1 MNKTKISLS
10 LENVEFRYKADYP
23 NAVDDVSFDINHG
36 EYIII
41 IGHNGSG
48 KSTLSKLI
56 MGVLHKQKG
65 SIKLFGQIVTNKN
78 IKQLRRHL
86 GIVFQN
92 PDNQFIG
99 STVRDDIAFGLEN
112 HLVPP
117 NEMPEIIERVAKAV
131 DMEKYLDHE
140 PLWLSGGQKQRVAI
154 ASVLALEPD
163 IIIFDEATSM
173 LDPKGKREVK
183 EIMVELQKQR
193 NKTII
198 SITHDMDE
206 IVNADKIIVMN
217 RGKLVRYGTPNEV
230 LKDWKYLQ
238 SIYLDIPFVLKVAL
252 GLKNLGLNIS
262 ETLEEKELIANL
274 CQLNSKK

>member
-1 MNKTKISLS
+1 MEKNNSLS
-10 LENVEFRYKADYP
+10 LKGISYRYKPEYP
-23 NAVDDVSFDINHG
+23 NAVDNVSVDIKHG
-36 EYIII
+36 EYITI

-48 KSTLSKLI
+48 KSTLSKII
-56 MGVLHKQKG
+56 MGVLHKQEG
-65 SIKLFGQIVTNKN
+65 EIKVFGQTVTNKN
-78 IKQLRRHL
+78 IKVLRKHL

-112 HLVPP
+112 HLVSPK
-117 NEMPEIIERVAKAV
+117 NMPEIILKAAKAV
-131 DMEKYLDHE
+131 GMEKYLDHE

-183 EIMVELQKQR
+183 EIILKLKELG

-206 IVNADKIIVMN
+206 ILHADKVMVMN
-217 RGKLVRYGTPNEV
+217 KGKLVRFDNPEKV
-230 LKDWKYLQ
+230 LEDWEYLQ
-238 SIYLDIPFVLKVAL
+238 SIHLDIPFVLKIAL
-252 GLKNLGLNIS
+252 GLKKHGIDIK
-262 ETLEEKELIANL
+262 ETLNEEELVKNL
-274 CQLNSKK
+274 CQLSFKK